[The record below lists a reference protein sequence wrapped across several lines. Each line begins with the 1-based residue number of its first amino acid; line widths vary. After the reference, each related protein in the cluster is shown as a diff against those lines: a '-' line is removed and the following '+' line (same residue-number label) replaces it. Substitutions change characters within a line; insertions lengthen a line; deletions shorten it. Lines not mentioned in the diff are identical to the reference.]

1 VKRGEGFDLYP
12 GMKKRT
18 KKLSLGAETI
28 RTLEMPEL
36 GAVQGGTQVSVS
48 SGTTVIS
55 SGTSV
60 ISPSTSVISPST
72 SIVSR

>member
-1 VKRGEGFDLYP
+1 VKRGEGFELYP

-28 RTLEMPEL
+28 RTLEMPAL
-36 GAVQGGTQVSVS
+36 GAVQGGTQISV

-60 ISPSTSVISPST
+60 ISPGTSVITPST
-72 SIVSR
+72 SIISRH